1 MKTAKTSK
9 RALLCSV
16 LSIALCL
23 SMLIGTTFAWFTD
36 TATTSVNQIKA
47 GTLDVELFNEA
58 GTAKLDKKLTWQK
71 AAGATETTTLWEPGC
86 TYKTQGFT
94 IKNNGTLALKYTVV
108 VNGVEGDAGLL
119 KVIKFS
125 LVDSADN
132 ALANSG
138 GHLSAT
144 QTSGALYLKAHMDE
158 TAGNEYQGKTL
169 DGVTITVYAT
179 QYTEEYD
186 STGNQYDAKA
196 DMTPDNLDKMVTA
209 NVTETVVAGAATVL
223 KNADSTVTATVP
235 ANAVAAGTEL
245 TLTVAPSTTP
255 KVSVTSDKGV
265 RAYNIDLVDKTGAK
279 VTATAENP
287 ITVKLYVGEGL
298 KNVKLYHDGTEIAYT
313 SYVNGYITFTTTS
326 FSPFDVVYDA
336 PVATVDGI
344 PYGDIKAAMAAGG
357 DILVPADVETNNADD
372 TIEARISI
380 TKPSTLTLNGKI
392 KTPDDMGSNNTN
404 FTALLVDA
412 NTTINAGENG
422 GIDTGVN
429 GGYALNV
436 RNSATLT
443 INGGYYYGGGTA
455 VQVQKGT
462 LLITGGTFACEPYSN
477 PVYGYKY
484 LINCI
489 DSAWKDGSA
498 KIEITGGTFINFDPS
513 DSASENPRGNFL
525 KDGYTVEV
533 TQHGDNT
540 WYTVVPATTTTI
552 D

>member
-36 TATTSVNQIKA
+36 TASTAVNKIQA
-47 GTLDVELFNEA
+47 GTLDVELFDEA
-58 GTAKLDKKLTWQK
+58 GTAKLGEKLTWQK

-94 IKNNGTLALKYTVV
+94 IKNNGTLALKYKVV

-125 LVDSADN
+125 LVN
-132 ALANSG
+132 KEGVALANNEG
-138 GHLSAT
+138 NLSAT
-144 QTSGALYLKAHMDE
+144 KTSEALYLQAHMNE
-158 TAGNEYQGKTL
+158 NAGNEYQGKTM

-186 STGNQYDAKA
+186 STGKDYDKDA

-209 NVTETVVAGAATVL
+209 NVTKTAVSGEPTVL
-223 KNADSTVTATVP
+223 ANADSTVTATVP
-235 ANAVAAGTEL
+235 AGAVTTGKEL
-245 TLTVAPSTTP
+245 TLTVTPSTTP

-265 RAYNIDLVDKTGAK
+265 QAYNIDLVDNTGAK

-313 SYVNGYITFTTTS
+313 SYEDGYITFKTTS

-357 DILVPADVETNNADD
+357 DILVPADVETNNSEDSLD
-372 TIEARISI
+372 ARISI

-392 KTPDDMGSNNTN
+392 KTPDNMGNNNTN
-404 FTALLVDA
+404 FCALIVDA
-412 NTTINAGENG
+412 DTTINATENG

-429 GGYALNV
+429 GGYGINV
-436 RNSATLT
+436 RNGANLT

-455 VQVQKGT
+455 VQVQEGT
-462 LLITGGTFACEPYSN
+462 LTINGGHFAVEPFSGSYGYDFLLNCIDAAYKDGTAKIIVKGGTF
-477 PVYGYKY
+477 V
-484 LINCI
+484 
-489 DSAWKDGSA
+489 
-498 KIEITGGTFINFDPS
+498 NFDPS
-513 DSASENPRGNFL
+513 NNSAEGAGTNFVAAGYKVTSE
-525 KDGYTVEV
+525 
-533 TQHGDNT
+533 TQSNGEI
-540 WYTVVPATTTTI
+540 WYTVVAK
-552 D
+552 

>member
-36 TATTSVNQIKA
+36 TASTSVNQIKA

-58 GTAKLDKKLTWQK
+58 GTAKLDEKLTWQK

-132 ALANSG
+132 ALANNG

-209 NVTETVVAGAATVL
+209 NVTKTAVSGEPTVL

-245 TLTVAPSTTP
+245 TLTVAPAQNP
-255 KVSVTSDKGV
+255 IVTVKSNQGV
-265 RAYNIDLVDKTGAK
+265 QAYNISVTGLAADNAAP
-279 VTATAENP
+279 VE
-287 ITVKLYVGEGL
+287 VKLFVGKGL
-298 KNVKLYHDGTEIAYT
+298 SHVTLYHNNVKVDGAVYDA
-313 SYVNGYITFTTTS
+313 VNGYITFKTTS

-357 DILVPADVETNNADD
+357 DILVPADVETNNAEDSLG
-372 TIEARISI
+372 ARISI

-392 KTPDDMGSNNTN
+392 KTPDDMGKNNTN
-404 FTALLVDA
+404 FTALIVDA
-412 NTTINAGENG
+412 DTTINATENG

-429 GGYALNV
+429 GGYGINV
-436 RNSATLT
+436 RNGATLT

-455 VQVQKGT
+455 VQVQKGK
-462 LLITGGTFACEPYSN
+462 LIINGGTFACEPYSN
-477 PVYGYKY
+477 PVYGYKF

-489 DSAWKDGSA
+489 DAAWKDRSA
-498 KIEITGGTFINFDPS
+498 QVEITGGTFINFDPS

-533 TQHGDNT
+533 TQHGDDT

-552 D
+552 G

>member
-47 GTLDVELFNEA
+47 GTLDVELVDENGGA
-58 GTAKLDKKLTWQK
+58 LPAQLTWQK
-71 AAGATETTTLWEPGC
+71 AAGHTDEDVLWEPGC
-86 TYKTQGFT
+86 TYKTQGFK

-108 VNGVEGDAGLL
+108 VNGVEGDTGLL
-119 KVIKFS
+119 KVIDFD
-125 LVDSADN
+125 LVTNDGEKDTVLEDN
-132 ALANSG
+132 TS
-138 GHLSAT
+138 HLSAT
-144 QTSGALYLKAHMDE
+144 QTSDTLYLKAHMDE

-209 NVTETVVAGAATVL
+209 NVTKTAVSGEPTVL

-235 ANAVAAGTEL
+235 AGAVTPGTEL
-245 TLTVAPSTTP
+245 TLTVAPAQNP
-255 KVSVTSDKGV
+255 IVTVKSNQGV
-265 RAYNIDLVDKTGAK
+265 QAYNISVTGLAADNAAPVEVNLFVGK
-279 VTATAENP
+279 GLSHVT
-287 ITVKLYVGEGL
+287 LYHN
-298 KNVKLYHDGTEIAYT
+298 NVKVDGAVYDA
-313 SYVNGYITFTTTS
+313 VNGYITFTTTS

-357 DILVPADVETNNADD
+357 DILVPADVETNNSED
-372 TIEARISI
+372 TVAARISI

-392 KTPDDMGSNNTN
+392 KTPDDMGKNNTN
-404 FTALLVDA
+404 FTALIVDA
-412 NTTINAGENG
+412 DTTINATENG
-422 GIDTGVN
+422 GIDTGLN
-429 GGYALNV
+429 GGYGLNV
-436 RNSATLT
+436 RKSATLT

-455 VQVQKGT
+455 VQVQEGT
-462 LLITGGTFACEPYSN
+462 LIINGGTFACEPYGE
-477 PVYGYKY
+477 PYGYKY

-489 DSAWKDGSA
+489 DAAFTAGTA
-498 KIEITGGTFINFDPS
+498 KIIITGGTFVNF
-513 DSASENPRGNFL
+513 NPADVKGEPQNPTSYL
-525 KDGYTVEV
+525 AKGYTVQTEV
-533 TQHGDNT
+533 HGTDT
-540 WYTVVPATTTTI
+540 WYTVVKAN
-552 D
+552 